1 MSVVV
6 NECERYSGAGL
17 GVLGLGAVAQ
27 QRLHRDGV
35 PAVRVAVVVAVV
47 KRYRH
52 MSNNKYR

>member
-27 QRLHRDGV
+27 QRLHSDGE
-35 PAVRVAVVVAVV
+35 PAVRVAVIVAVV
-47 KRYRH
+47 KC
-52 MSNNKYR
+52 